1 MKLKGRILLFDEAN
15 LNNDIFYASC
25 NITIPEKVPLTLDFK
40 KDKIIGSANATIDDI
55 GITFIAET
63 FSNDMIGVDNLR
75 SIFENRKIGVGGFY
89 TNVKYHEDG
98 NFKIIDEAR
107 LCEIALVLDPVR
119 KEYYCKIVER

>member
-1 MKLKGRILLFDEAN
+1 MKLKGRILLFDEVN
-15 LNNDIFYASC
+15 LNNDIFSASC
-25 NITIPEKVPLTLDFK
+25 NITIPEKVSLTWDFK
-40 KDKIIGSANATIDDI
+40 QDKVIGFANATIDDI

-63 FSNDMIGVDNLR
+63 FSNDMIGVYNLR

-107 LCEIALVLDPVR
+107 LFEIALVLDPVR
-119 KEYYCKIVER
+119 TEYYCEIVEG